1 MCEARSEVFPFFP
14 CSIFKCNVLAR
25 HLQESGKD
33 PHSPAQPR
41 TSQCLPLAT
50 YITEPPNMAQQ
61 RAAFPVAE
69 DEGALSM
76 GPLWGLFRDLE
87 TPHRMPGQ
95 VLAPLAVVCTC
106 V

>member
-1 MCEARSEVFPFFP
+1 
-14 CSIFKCNVLAR
+14 
-25 HLQESGKD
+25 
-33 PHSPAQPR
+33 
-41 TSQCLPLAT
+41 
-50 YITEPPNMAQQ
+50 MAQQ